1 MINLEKC
8 DNLVDKIKKIEPYL
22 FRINSN
28 LSETYKSI
36 CEIMHSDDESKQIIN
51 NVNILIL
58 SNLKNV
64 TNKTKNCD
72 NFLSQS
78 FSFNKKSIKT
88 IFWVFD
94 GWEKNECAENIS
106 IINIG
111 NIEMINYLWRKK
123 NGSLPTI
130 LTSDILFL
138 KYITKIMENEKIKML
153 DEYIIKYFC
162 LTI

>member
-1 MINLEKC
+1 
-8 DNLVDKIKKIEPYL
+8 
-22 FRINSN
+22 
-28 LSETYKSI
+28 
-36 CEIMHSDDESKQIIN
+36 
-51 NVNILIL
+51 
-58 SNLKNV
+58 
-64 TNKTKNCD
+64 
-72 NFLSQS
+72 
-78 FSFNKKSIKT
+78 
-88 IFWVFD
+88 VFD

-106 IINIG
+106 IITIG